1 MRMITRVPMIFKG
14 PGVKP
19 GKQEGIASL
28 LDLFPTL
35 CGWAGI
41 TAPEGLRG
49 MSLTETL
56 GGGSLP
62 EREYV
67 ACEWHTEW
75 GYTVSPGRMI
85 RANRYKY
92 TRYVED
98 GAEELYDL
106 VNDPMEKKNLAV
118 NPVCR
123 FSLQEMRKL
132 LWDHERVTKDPF
144 ETLPWKAD
152 KRWRSHPA
160 GYQNHHGIAAPMA
173 EEET

>member
-1 MRMITRVPMIFKG
+1 MGVYGFSGTYD
-14 PGVKP
+14 PGEP
-19 GKQEGIASL
+19 
-28 LDLFPTL
+28 
-35 CGWAGI
+35 
-41 TAPEGLRG
+41 
-49 MSLTETL
+49 
-56 GGGSLP
+56 
-62 EREYV
+62 
-67 ACEWHTEW
+67 
-75 GYTVSPGRMI
+75 
-85 RANRYKY
+85 YKY

-106 VNDPMEKKNLAV
+106 VNDPMERNPV